1 MKYRAKA
8 QPKRIPD
15 TSAPVSPGDKYL
27 VAKGEKDDD
36 RDGVKD
42 EDGVCVEDK
51 DKVAD
56 MTTAE
61 MGMLGSRLKAEIIA
75 AVVP

>member
-27 VAKGEKDDD
+27 VAKGEKEG
-36 RDGVKD
+36 DGVKD